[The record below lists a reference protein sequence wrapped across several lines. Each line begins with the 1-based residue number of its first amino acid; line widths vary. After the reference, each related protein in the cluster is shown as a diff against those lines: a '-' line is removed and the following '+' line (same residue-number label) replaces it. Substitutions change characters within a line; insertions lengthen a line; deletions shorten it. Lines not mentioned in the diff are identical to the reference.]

1 MSTRVEVLTLSEYSE
16 SVIDNDLAQLVDE
29 EFWTAL
35 GITVSKQ
42 PGDVGWRVKADSLS
56 GIARA
61 KTRELD
67 LTVRIEPKLI
77 GADLVFLADY
87 AYGQRGDAL
96 RRPTAARVGVDSQHN
111 DPIATLL
118 IWYVKSVND
127 FATRWLRRSYR
138 SRRVTLDSR
147 VRGRVLIGPYVTR
160 SLTSGRANEI
170 PCVVTERTI
179 DTANNQ
185 VLKAGLRRVAKLA
198 TTLPV
203 PAARRAVRRAVAG
216 ALPHFAE
223 VSDVE
228 IGPGQIRAT
237 TTKGP
242 ERHYAS
248 ILATTRD
255 LLEGRFLGQ
264 TLGQAQVESFLWSM
278 PHLFQEAVRGILE
291 LSDGFTMDGS
301 RRPSAKY
308 FDAASTPLMASR
320 IDPDFILT
328 DENGVTVLDAKYKNA
343 LGLGGTDAD
352 LVESKNGPRLRVS
365 RSDLYQLAAYRQHSA
380 WAGAPV
386 ALIYPVTV
394 KLHAELPAPYVV
406 QGLGEP
412 IWLVFI
418 DIGPR
423 AREHIDAFLRSII
436 ALRAVSDT
444 KASDAP
450 VS

>member
-1 MSTRVEVLTLSEYSE
+1 MSIRVEVLTLREYGE

-29 EFWTAL
+29 GFWNAL

-42 PGDVGWRVKADSLS
+42 PSDAGWKVKADALS

-67 LTVRIEPKLI
+67 LTVRIEPKLA

-87 AYGQRGDAL
+87 AYGQRGNAL
-96 RRPTAARVGVDSQHN
+96 RRPDAARVGVDSHYN

-118 IWYVKSVND
+118 IWYVKSVSD

-147 VRGRVLIGPYVTR
+147 VRGRVLIGSYVTR

-179 DTANNQ
+179 DTPNNQ
-185 VLKAGLRRVAKLA
+185 MLKAGLRRVASLA
-198 TTLPV
+198 RTLPV
-203 PAARRAVRRAVAG
+203 AAARFAVRRAVAG
-216 ALPHFAE
+216 ALPRFAE

-242 ERHYAS
+242 ERHYES
-248 ILATTRD
+248 ILGTTRD

-278 PHLFQEAVRGILE
+278 PHLFQEAVRGILQ
-291 LSDGFTMDGS
+291 LNDSFTMDSS
-301 RRPSAKY
+301 RRPSARY
-308 FDAASTPLMASR
+308 FDAAGLSLMASR

-328 DENGVTVLDAKYKNA
+328 DRVGVTVLDAKYKNA
-343 LGLGGTDAD
+343 LELGSTDTD
-352 LVESKNGPRLRVS
+352 LVESTTGPRLRVS
-365 RSDLYQLAAYRQHSA
+365 RSDLYQLAAYRQHSG
-380 WAGAPV
+380 WKDAPV

-394 KLHAELPAPYVV
+394 QPNSELPSPYVV
-406 QGLGEP
+406 QGLGAP
-412 IWLVFI
+412 IWLTFI

-423 AREHIDAFLRSII
+423 AREHVDAFLRSII
-436 ALRAVSDT
+436 ALRPAT
-444 KASDAP
+444 ETEASDAP

>member
-1 MSTRVEVLTLSEYSE
+1 MSIRVEVLKLSEYGE
-16 SVIDNDLAQLVDE
+16 SVIDDDLAQLVE
-29 EFWTAL
+29 EKFWTAL
-35 GITVSKQ
+35 GITLSKH
-42 PGDVGWRVKADSLS
+42 PRDAGWRVKADALS

-61 KTRELD
+61 KTRNLD
-67 LTVRIEPKLI
+67 LTVRIEPKLAD
-77 GADLVFLADY
+77 ADLVFLADY
-87 AYGQRGDAL
+87 AYGQRGNPL
-96 RRPTAARVGVDSQHN
+96 RRPDAARVGVDSQHN

-118 IWYVKSVND
+118 IWYVNSVSD

-147 VRGRVLIGPYVTR
+147 VRGRVLIGPFLTR

-198 TTLPV
+198 MTLPV
-203 PAARRAVRRAVAG
+203 PAARRAVRRAVSG
-216 ALPHFAE
+216 ALPRFAE

-237 TTKGP
+237 TAKGP
-242 ERHYAS
+242 ERHYES
-248 ILATTRD
+248 ILATTLD

-291 LSDGFTMDGS
+291 LSESFTMDGS
-301 RRPSAKY
+301 RRPSARY
-308 FDAASTPLMASR
+308 LDSAGLPLTASR
-320 IDPDFILT
+320 IDPDFVLT
-328 DENGVTVLDAKYKNA
+328 DGAGVTVLDAKYKNA
-343 LGLGGTDAD
+343 LGLGGPDTD
-352 LVESKNGPRLRVS
+352 LVESVTGPRLRVS
-365 RSDLYQLAAYRQHSA
+365 RSDLYQLAAYRQHSG
-380 WAGAPV
+380 WNGAPV

-394 KLHAELPAPYVV
+394 KPGAKLPAPYVV
-406 QGLGEP
+406 RGLGEP
-412 IWLVFI
+412 IWLTFI

-423 AREHIDAFLRSII
+423 AREHIETFLRNIT
-436 ALRAVSDT
+436 ALRPPAEPE
-444 KASDAP
+444 ASDAP
-450 VS
+450 VP

>member
-1 MSTRVEVLTLSEYSE
+1 MSIRVEVLTLSEYGE

-42 PGDVGWRVKADSLS
+42 PGDVGWKVKADSLS

-67 LTVRIEPKLI
+67 LTVRIEPKLA

-96 RRPTAARVGVDSQHN
+96 RRPDAARVGVDSQHN

-138 SRRVTLDSR
+138 SRRITLDSR
-147 VRGRVLIGPYVTR
+147 VRGRVLIGPYMTR

-198 TTLPV
+198 MTLPV

-216 ALPHFAE
+216 ALPRFAE

-237 TTKGP
+237 TIKGP
-242 ERHYAS
+242 QRHYES

-308 FDAASTPLMASR
+308 FDADGLKLMASR

-328 DENGVTVLDAKYKNA
+328 GDRGVTVLDAKYKNA
-343 LGLGGTDAD
+343 LGLGGTDTD
-352 LVESKNGPRLRVS
+352 LVESTTGPRLRVS
-365 RSDLYQLAAYRQHSA
+365 RSDLYQLAAYRQHTA
-380 WAGAPV
+380 WDGAPV

-394 KLHAELPAPYVV
+394 EPGAPLPKPYVV
-406 QGLGEP
+406 HGLGEP
-412 IWLVFI
+412 IWLTFI
-418 DIGPR
+418 DVGPR
-423 AREHIDAFLRSII
+423 AREHIDTFLKSIT
-436 ALRAVSDT
+436 ALRPQPET
-444 KASDAP
+444 EASDAP
-450 VS
+450 VT